1 MELCPISLDDKG
13 GNTREGCY
21 PMISPI
27 TRGSVSPIFFAGRR
41 DEIIILI
48 GKKRS
53 VFESCVFSNLKILGE
68 DTLYVLEQRHSLDRI
83 ITRH

>member
-21 PMISPI
+21 SMISPI

-53 VFESCVFSNLKILGE
+53 VFESFESIFESQNSWGGHTLCVGTTSFIG
-68 DTLYVLEQRHSLDRI
+68 
-83 ITRH
+83 